1 MGTGGQTETISS
13 DGVNFFAVFGGFGVA
28 LVQFRKVH
36 IGVNLSFG
44 YKRYSRTT
52 SEGFDNDVFPDE
64 PFTQLMLEFTG
75 LIDGL

>member
-1 MGTGGQTETISS
+1 M
-13 DGVNFFAVFGGFGVA
+13 FGGFGVA